1 MTILYRAWK
10 NEVTV
15 TREGAFWGL
24 ARRDSPEVAMVGRQ
38 AQAIAAARR
47 FLEDNGGGLL
57 IVNNR
62 RGAVREVFEVP
73 PAPTPFAVATSPVPE
88 QSDGT
93 LPLASV
99 G

>member
-1 MTILYRAWK
+1 MTILRRAWK

-24 ARRDSPEVAMVGRQ
+24 ARPDSSEVTIVGLQ

-73 PAPTPFAVATSPVPE
+73 PSPTPFLAATGPVPG
-88 QSDGT
+88 QSDGA